1 MPQTQTDRRINVQTI
16 LVTGASGAV
25 GRQVVAYEVFLNA
38 AFAGNPGPASRSRP
52 RIGDRARPL
61 AEKTMARTRS
71 GLEKYGTALV
81 PVEGGDR
88 KQPFGVDRP
97 MRTCTGR
104 NETGLPSQAGRQEG
118 RG

>member
-1 MPQTQTDRRINVQTI
+1 MPCGNLGV
-16 LVTGASGAV
+16 LAG
-25 GRQVVAYEVFLNA
+25 GRAIIDWSIEA
-38 AFAGNPGPASRSRP
+38 P

-61 AEKTMARTRS
+61 AEKTMARIRS

-81 PVEGGDR
+81 PVEGRDG

-104 NETGLPSQAGRQEG
+104 NETGSWSPPGAPGTTPPTCRTSRAGR
-118 RG
+118 